1 LNPGIIKGLRE
12 KIGDFDRNLRG
23 SDNIDG
29 GRSLSGIVESIISEF
44 VSGGIGPFGA
54 NVDDVVLAKVVKIDG
69 SGGLRIGD
77 GC

>member
-1 LNPGIIKGLRE
+1 LNPGVIKGLRK
-12 KIGDFDRNLRG
+12 KIGDLNRNLRG

-29 GRSLSGIVESIISEF
+29 GRSLSGIVESVITEF
-44 VSGGIGPFGA
+44 VSGRIGPFGA
-54 NVDDVVLAKVVKIDG
+54 DVDDVVLAKVVKIDG